1 MKGETTGR
9 FQIKRG
15 KQMADSLKHKIIK
28 SISRERGKKK

>member
-28 SISRERGKKK
+28 SFFKRKG